1 LKTNSSKVAKDF
13 DILEEVSFATIDHDY
28 YDPLGPNDYS
38 ELRVIEIRKDILE
51 RYFYGEY
58 DGILPVSVYSYDD
71 KFNKEYIHRFL
82 KTEELEEKN
91 VNFLRSWEFNN
102 LIDLP
107 RELYLLQLLLLGK
120 YDRVVSENI
129 RKQLGLF
136 DINYLKS
143 ISLLD
148 LKDMLENGLVSGS
161 MEDIENKASIGG
173 RILAKRR

>member
-1 LKTNSSKVAKDF
+1 ME
-13 DILEEVSFATIDHDY
+13 LE
-28 YDPLGPNDYS
+28 S
-38 ELRVIEIRKDILE
+38 ETVDKYLSGL
-51 RYFYGEY
+51 
-58 DGILPVSVYSYDD
+58 YDD
-71 KFNKEYIHRFL
+71 LVPINIVEYFENRKEIVHSFL
-82 KTEELEEKN
+82 KTDGLEEKN
-91 VNFLRSWEFNN
+91 INFHRSWEFNN

-120 YDRVVSENI
+120 CDMLVSENI

-148 LKDMLENGLVSGS
+148 LKDMLETGLVSGS